1 MVDVLHLVDD
11 PALGGVNRV
20 LANQLPQLQGEFIH
34 ERRMVRTVRNLP
46 PFEPAKVVCVHFTV
60 SWAKLPYLIALRRQC
75 PGKLVLVE
83 HSYTGAYEE
92 HCVPDKKRFRSMLRL
107 AYGLFDQVVA
117 VSYGQAAWLRSA
129 DLVPFDRL
137 TTIRQCVDLTAFLD
151 VPLPPVRSGP
161 LRLGSYGRLVTQ
173 KGYDILIEAM
183 RLVDPDSAELHLAG
197 HGPDAELLLAQASR
211 LPHVF
216 IETAFVNPVH
226 FLAKVDAII
235 LPSRWE
241 AYGVVAVESRA
252 AGRPILV
259 SDVDGLSEQ
268 TREGAG
274 LCMDASSPRAIAA
287 AIKCLVRGDFP
298 LLVSRARRS
307 VNGHFE
313 HFIQEWRN
321 LTADLLQSQHVGEPE
336 IQFSL
341 SVTEELARLAG

>member
-1 MVDVLHLVDD
+1 
-11 PALGGVNRV
+11 
-20 LANQLPQLQGEFIH
+20 
-34 ERRMVRTVRNLP
+34 
-46 PFEPAKVVCVHFTV
+46 
-60 SWAKLPYLIALRRQC
+60 
-75 PGKLVLVE
+75 LVE

-137 TTIRQCVDLTAFLD
+137 TTIRQCSDLTAFLN
-151 VPLPPVRSGP
+151 VPSPRAHSGP
-161 LRLGSYGRLVTQ
+161 LRLGSYGRLVAQ

-183 RLVDPDSAELHLAG
+183 RLVDPDNAVLHLAG
-197 HGPDAELLLAQASR
+197 HGPDAELLLTQAAGLS
-211 LPHVF
+211 HVF
-216 IETAFVNPVH
+216 IDTAFVNPVH
-226 FLAKVDAII
+226 FLAEVDAII

-268 TREGAG
+268 TRDGAG
-274 LCMDASSPRAIAA
+274 FCMDASSPQAIAT
-287 AIKCLVRGDFP
+287 AIECLVRQDFP
-298 LLVSRARRS
+298 SLVNRARRS
-307 VNGHFE
+307 VNSHFE

-321 LTADLLQSQHVGEPE
+321 LTTDLLQSHSAGEPE

-341 SVTEELARLAG
+341 SVTEELARLGA